1 MKKFKK
7 VVLIAMVA
15 GVLTPAVF
23 AASPEIQSLYK
34 AKCNACHGPDGTGT
48 PIGKK
53 IGARDFTM
61 PEIMK
66 MTDAQLIESIS
77 KGKNKM
83 PAFKDKLKES
93 EIKDLVT
100 YIHELEKKK

>member
-1 MKKFKK
+1 MKQFTK
-7 VVLIAMVA
+7 VALIALTA

-23 AASPEIQSLYK
+23 AASPETTSLYK
-34 AKCNACHGPDGTGT
+34 AKCNACHGPDGAGT

-66 MTDAQLIESIS
+66 MTDAQLTESIT

-83 PAFKDKLKES
+83 PAFKDKLKEA
-93 EIKDLVT
+93 EIKDLVA
-100 YIHELEKKK
+100 YIHELGKKK